1 MDRSIKLDSLNI
13 DEVPA
18 EPDEMKAIEEAKADR
33 ENNGTIPHDA
43 INWN

>member
-18 EPDEMKAIEEAKADR
+18 EPDEVRVIEESRADR
-33 ENNGTIPHDA
+33 EKHGTVPHDA
-43 INWN
+43 INWD